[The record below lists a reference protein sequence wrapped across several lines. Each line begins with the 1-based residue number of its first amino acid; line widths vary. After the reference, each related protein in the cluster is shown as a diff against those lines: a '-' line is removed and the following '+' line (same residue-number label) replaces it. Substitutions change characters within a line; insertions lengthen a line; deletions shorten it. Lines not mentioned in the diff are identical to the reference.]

1 MLNLE
6 ALGEAEKAV
15 AQFAE
20 KESINFK
27 HSLYQKDLHKTTISF
42 DIRKKRQIHSCKL
55 DLDKNIFILI
65 TYLQECYEY
74 FLQQNTKS
82 YKNLPKLLI

>member
-42 DIRKKRQIHSCKL
+42 DIRKKRQIL
-55 DLDKNIFILI
+55 VN
-65 TYLQECYEY
+65 
-74 FLQQNTKS
+74 
-82 YKNLPKLLI
+82 

>member
-20 KESINFK
+20 KESIHFK
-27 HSLYQKDLHKTTISF
+27 HSLYQKDPHKTKISF
-42 DIRKKRQIHSCKL
+42 DIKKKMQINVQRVL
-55 DLDKNIFILI
+55 A
-65 TYLQECYEY
+65 
-74 FLQQNTKS
+74 
-82 YKNLPKLLI
+82 